1 MELLKELN
9 GEGLTMV
16 MATYDPENREYFDRT
31 LVLRDGVIVS

>member
-16 MATYDPENREYFDRT
+16 MVTHDPENREYFDRT